1 MAGYDP
7 KGKRARST
15 DPGRGGAVPMDA
27 MLNATGEHAA
37 VKVDPTP
44 TPPEGVDVSDLESA
58 SLPPKASREGKR
70 NTESTETV
78 QVSPTDVEPVDQA
91 AAADPTDPT
100 PPEAPLLGDSETSPG
115 DASVESTDLPSAPA
129 RREPLVPAAAPPD
142 EQDRRLLI
150 ASLVA
155 LILALLGGGVIAWRR
170 RTN

>member
-100 PPEAPLLGDSETSPG
+100 PPEAPLLGAAGP
-115 DASVESTDLPSAPA
+115 VEP
-129 RREPLVPAAAPPD
+129 
-142 EQDRRLLI
+142 
-150 ASLVA
+150 
-155 LILALLGGGVIAWRR
+155 
-170 RTN
+170 